1 MLRRYRY
8 SLSDLPLESLQ
19 LPFPSNRSLRLVQ
32 ILYSDR
38 QKCPIM
44 RSVINESRIQT
55 TCLLILSAFCL
66 GTALFFL
73 RPVLIPFVLAIFF
86 TYSLTPVID
95 LQRRRFKMPRLLAI
109 LTTILLGCLLLA
121 LLSLIV
127 SASAS
132 EMAANAD
139 EYQDR
144 IQRLLDRV
152 VVTVPF
158 ERFGVQPETFTS
170 SIVRNLQDTVGGML
184 GSTASALI
192 NVLSKGVLVLIFMI
206 FMLLGRKDEV
216 DPKSGI
222 WGEVELRVRRYII
235 NMLLISAATG
245 LLVGSSLALIGV
257 EFALVFG
264 FSAFVLN
271 FIPSIGSVIATLL
284 PLPVV
289 LLNPDLSVTLKVLA
303 IVIPGLIQFG
313 IGNLLTPKVMGDSL
327 DLHPVAVLSALIFFG
342 LIWGIVGMFLA
353 TPITA
358 ITKIL
363 LEKMEVTRPVAD
375 FLAGRIQA
383 PG

>member
-1 MLRRYRY
+1 M
-8 SLSDLPLESLQ
+8 
-19 LPFPSNRSLRLVQ
+19 SN
-32 ILYSDR
+32 
-38 QKCPIM
+38 
-44 RSVINESRIQT
+44 VINESRIQT

-73 RPVLIPFVLAIFF
+73 RPVLIPFILAIFL
-86 TYSLTPVID
+86 TYSLTPIID
-95 LQRRRFKMPRLLAI
+95 LQRNRFKMPRFLAV
-109 LTTILLGCLLLA
+109 LTTILLGCLLLV

-132 EMAANAD
+132 EMATHAD
-139 EYQDR
+139 EYQKR
-144 IQRLLDRV
+144 FQRLLDGAIV
-152 VVTVPF
+152 AIPF
-158 ERFGVQPETFTS
+158 DRFGIQPEAFTS

-192 NVLSKGVLVLIFMI
+192 NVLSKGILVLIFMI
-206 FMLLGRKDEV
+206 FMFLGRKDGA
-216 DPKSGI
+216 DPTVGI

-235 NMLLISAATG
+235 NMILISAATG
-245 LLVGSSLALIGV
+245 LIVGTSLTLIGV

-271 FIPSIGSVIATLL
+271 FIPSIGSMIATLL

-289 LLNPDLSVTLKVLA
+289 LLNPDLSVTLKTLA
-303 IVIPGLIQFG
+303 IVIPGLVQFG

-363 LEKMEVTRPVAD
+363 LEKVEVTRPIANL
-375 FLAGRIQA
+375 LAGRIHA

>member
-1 MLRRYRY
+1 M
-8 SLSDLPLESLQ
+8 
-19 LPFPSNRSLRLVQ
+19 SN
-32 ILYSDR
+32 
-38 QKCPIM
+38 
-44 RSVINESRIQT
+44 VINESRIQT

-73 RPVLIPFVLAIFF
+73 RPVLIPFILAIFL
-86 TYSLTPVID
+86 TYSLTPIID
-95 LQRRRFKMPRLLAI
+95 LQRNCFRMPRFLAV
-109 LTTILLGCLLLA
+109 LTTILLGCLLLF

-132 EMAANAD
+132 EMATHAD
-139 EYQDR
+139 EYQKR
-144 IQRLLDRV
+144 FQRLLDSAIV
-152 VVTVPF
+152 AIPF
-158 ERFGVQPETFTS
+158 DRFGIQPQAFTS

-192 NVLSKGVLVLIFMI
+192 NVLSKGILVLIFMI
-206 FMLLGRKDEV
+206 FMFLGRKDGI
-216 DPKSGI
+216 DPNAGI

-235 NMLLISAATG
+235 NMILISAATG
-245 LLVGSSLALIGV
+245 LIVGTSLTLIGV

-271 FIPSIGSVIATLL
+271 FIPSIGSMIATLL

-289 LLNPDLSVTLKVLA
+289 LLNPDLSVTLKTLA
-303 IVIPGLIQFG
+303 IVIPGLVQFG

-353 TPITA
+353 TPIAA

-363 LEKMEVTRPVAD
+363 LEKVEITRPIANL
-375 FLAGRIQA
+375 LAGRIHA
-383 PG
+383 TG